1 MVVADRKLVDLV
13 IGDESDPELMTIHD
27 EGAPQLMT
35 ILQRMLDHARNSCL
49 RMMAEMGMTATS
61 RARVLD
67 IVSDEE
73 EDPAA
78 KYFSA

>member
-13 IGDESDPELMTIHD
+13 IGDEDDIGD
-27 EGAPQLMT
+27 EPDPQLMT

>member
-13 IGDESDPELMTIHD
+13 IGATGDPEGDQGDTR
-27 EGAPQLMT
+27 LMT

-61 RARVLD
+61 KGRVLD
-67 IVSDEE
+67 IVSDEV
-73 EDPAA
+73 EDPAS